1 MKVFDWCP
9 ESTFF
14 SQPKTEWKLETMFN
28 ALEKLDNPHLKL
40 QPAERVI
47 HIAGTNGKGS
57 TANFVRCILEKS
69 GYKVGMFTSPHLINY
84 NERIYIAGRH
94 ATDAEIVA
102 AKEQI
107 CAACRDMLHEI
118 SYFEITT
125 LIAILL
131 FLQAKPQLYY
141 YIFEVGLGGRLDATN
156 IFPQVACAAITS
168 ISFDHTAQLGNTLAQ
183 IAREKGGI
191 IKPNCPVF
199 TSNTNPEITDEL
211 RKIAAERH
219 AKLYIAGRDYEV
231 DNSIHPSLLGAH
243 QIENANLAAAVCK
256 YLASNGVANITKRSI
271 FEGIQST
278 RWSCRMQK
286 IVVSEL
292 ADCKNIVAIYLDGAH
307 NEDGILALC
316 NFAKQV
322 KSSTSADIIG
332 VFACL
337 KRKDYKSF
345 FPILKTANFDKL
357 LFYNVPPSVNDF
369 VAPSE
374 LKQLARE
381 HDITCAAITKLA
393 EISNFLKQ
401 NRQTTIFIFGSLYFA
416 GWILEQTNNHAL

>member
-1 MKVFDWCP
+1 MKVFDWRP

-14 SQPKTEWKLETMFN
+14 GQPKTEWKLETMFK
-28 ALEKLDNPHLKL
+28 ALDKLGAPHLKL
-40 QPAERVI
+40 QPAARVI

-69 GYKVGMFTSPHLINY
+69 GYKVGMFTSPHLIDY

-94 ATDAEIVA
+94 ATDTEIVA

-131 FLQAKPQLYY
+131 FLQAKPQLDY

-211 RKIAAERH
+211 RKIAVERH
-219 AKLYIAGRDYEV
+219 AKLYIAGHDYEV
-231 DNSIHPSLLGAH
+231 DENIHPSLLGAH
-243 QIENANLAAAVCK
+243 QIENANLAIAVCK
-256 YLASNGVANITKRSI
+256 YLASNGATNITARSI
-271 FEGIQST
+271 LEGIQST
-278 RWSCRMQK
+278 RWACRMQK
-286 IVVSEL
+286 IAVSEL
-292 ADCKNIVAIYLDGAH
+292 ADCKNISAIYLDGAH

-322 KSSTSADIIG
+322 KSSTGADIIG

-381 HDITCAAITKLA
+381 QNMQCASITKLA
-393 EISNFLKQ
+393 EISKFLEQ

-416 GWILEQTNNHAL
+416 GWILEQTGNHAL

>member
-1 MKVFDWCP
+1 MKVFEWRP

-14 SQPKTEWKLETMFN
+14 GQPKTEWKLETMFK
-28 ALEKLDNPHLKL
+28 ALEKLGAPHLKL
-40 QPAERVI
+40 QPSARVI

-69 GYKVGMFTSPHLINY
+69 GYKVGMFTSPHLIDY

-102 AKEQI
+102 AKEQV
-107 CAACRDMLHEI
+107 CAACHDMLHEI

-125 LIAILL
+125 LMAILL
-131 FLQAKPQLYY
+131 FLQAKPQLDY

-156 IFPQVACAAITS
+156 VFPQVACAAITS

-211 RKIAAERH
+211 RKIATERH
-219 AKLYIAGRDYEV
+219 AKLYIAGRDYEA
-231 DNSIHPSLLGAH
+231 DKNLHPSLLGAH

-256 YLASNGVANITKRSI
+256 YLASNGAASITARSI
-271 FEGIQST
+271 LEGIQST
-278 RWSCRMQK
+278 RWACRMQK
-286 IVVSEL
+286 IAVSEL
-292 ADCKNIVAIYLDGAH
+292 AGCKNIDAIYLDGAH

-322 KSSTSADIIG
+322 KSSGGADIIG

-357 LFYNVPPSVNDF
+357 LFYDVPPSVNDF
-369 VAPSE
+369 VALSE
-374 LKQLARE
+374 LKQLANE
-381 HDITCAAITKLA
+381 QNMACASITKLA

>member
-1 MKVFDWCP
+1 MKVFEWRP

-14 SQPKTEWKLETMFN
+14 GQPKTEWKLETMFK
-28 ALEKLDNPHLKL
+28 ALEKLDAPHLKL
-40 QPAERVI
+40 QPAERII

-84 NERIYIAGRH
+84 NERFYIAGRH
-94 ATDAEIVA
+94 ATDAEIITT
-102 AKEQI
+102 KKQI
-107 CAACRDMLHEI
+107 CDACNDMLHEI

-131 FLQAKPQLYY
+131 FLQAKPQLDY

-168 ISFDHTAQLGNTLAQ
+168 ISFDHVAQLGNTLAQ

-199 TSNTNPEITDEL
+199 TSNTNPEITNEL
-211 RKIAAERH
+211 RKIAAERD
-219 AKLYIAGRDYEV
+219 AKLYIACHDYEV
-231 DNSIHPSLLGAH
+231 DKNISPSLLGAH
-243 QIENANLAAAVCK
+243 QIENANLAAVVCK
-256 YLASNGVANITKRSI
+256 YLASNGATNITARSI
-271 FEGIQST
+271 LEGIQST
-278 RWSCRMQK
+278 RWACRMQK
-286 IVVSEL
+286 ITVSEL
-292 ADCKNIVAIYLDGAH
+292 AGCKNISAIYLDGAH
-307 NEDGILALC
+307 NEDGVLALC

-322 KSSTSADIIG
+322 KSTTCAGIIG

-345 FPILKTANFDKL
+345 FSILKTANFDKL
-357 LFYNVPPSVNDF
+357 LFYCVPPSVNEF
-369 VAPSE
+369 VEPSE
-374 LKQLARE
+374 LKQLANE
-381 HDITCAAITKLA
+381 HNMACATIKKLT
-393 EISNFLKQ
+393 EISNFLEQ

-416 GWILEQTNNHAL
+416 GYVLEQTNNHVL

>member
-1 MKVFDWCP
+1 MKVFEWRP

-14 SQPKTEWKLETMFN
+14 GQPKTEWKLETMFK
-28 ALEKLDNPHLKL
+28 ALEKLGAPHLKL

-47 HIAGTNGKGS
+47 HVAGTNGKGS

-69 GYKVGMFTSPHLINY
+69 GYKVGMFTSPHLIDY

-94 ATDAEIVA
+94 ATDAEIFV

-107 CAACRDMLHEI
+107 CTACHDMLHEI

-125 LIAILL
+125 LMAILL
-131 FLQAKPQLYY
+131 FLQAKPQLDY

-156 IFPQVACAAITS
+156 IFPQVACAVITS

-183 IAREKGGI
+183 IACEKGGI

-211 RKIAAERH
+211 QKIAAERR
-219 AKLYIAGRDYEV
+219 AKLYIAGHDYEV
-231 DNSIHPSLLGAH
+231 DNGIHPSLLGAH
-243 QIENANLAAAVCK
+243 QIENANLAIAACK
-256 YLASNGVANITKRSI
+256 YLASNGAANITARSI
-271 FEGIQST
+271 LEGIQST
-278 RWSCRMQK
+278 RWACRMQK
-286 IVVSEL
+286 IAVSEL
-292 ADCKNIVAIYLDGAH
+292 AGCKNISAIYLDGAH

-322 KSSTSADIIG
+322 KSSGGADIIG

-357 LFYNVPPSVNDF
+357 LFYDVPSSVSDF
-369 VAPSE
+369 VATSE
-374 LKQLARE
+374 LKQLANE
-381 HDITCAAITKLA
+381 QNMQCASITKLA
-393 EISNFLKQ
+393 EISNFLCKNQ
-401 NRQTTIFIFGSLYFA
+401 QTTIFIFGSLYFA
-416 GWILEQTNNHAL
+416 GWILEQTNNHAF